1 MFYPNHASTAFH
13 CFFPVF
19 FFDIGK
25 PHADLNQNKSE
36 VDSNH
41 NQKKQSS
48 TVYTYA
54 GVEFRPLQITDEG
67 CFSTAIVE
75 GSKPGASKTEVA
87 KSELQPYEEV
97 TIPSGKFDRVNPES
111 VLVKLQDT
119 SGGNTPR
126 EALTADME
134 QSPNSTPSD
143 LYSEV
148 DNSSCQTRKKPP
160 PIPRPYAKPKDTV
173 DAPDGGKKKP
183 PPLPKP
189 YSTRKESQEE
199 PSQTPGVYYI
209 QRIDGVGEY

>member
-1 MFYPNHASTAFH
+1 MFYPNQASTAFH
-13 CFFPVF
+13 CFFPGF
-19 FFDIGK
+19 FFYIGK
-25 PHADLNQNKSE
+25 PHADLNQGKSE

-41 NQKKQSS
+41 NQKKQLS

-54 GVEFRPLQITDEG
+54 GVEFRPLQITEEG

-75 GSKPGASKTEVA
+75 GKPGTSKTEVA

-97 TIPSGKFDRVNPES
+97 TIPSGSFDRVNPES

-126 EALTADME
+126 EALTVDME

-173 DAPDGGKKKP
+173 DAPDGGKKKQLSCRIFYHMSHI
-183 PPLPKP
+183 LPCIKVII
-189 YSTRKESQEE
+189 
-199 PSQTPGVYYI
+199 QTKFTSEMSGGGGGV
-209 QRIDGVGEY
+209 